1 MEESVGSHMMRQR
14 MLDDLVSRQM
24 NARIALQGDWPSD
37 ETLELFAQGHRLKL
51 DLCDSLELV
60 ADRLPDAIDHLD
72 CINLAS
78 ALVPLLRSIHAF
90 EEQTVFEAFS
100 ALAPGSA
107 QAAASI
113 NRLRSEHVEDQCFAD
128 EVTVALMKL
137 GRGRVVGNAEEIGF
151 MLRGFFETIR
161 RHVAFEREH
170 LLPILAAQRV
180 G

>member
-1 MEESVGSHMMRQR
+1 MEESVSSHLTRQR
-14 MLDDLVSRQM
+14 MLDDLVARQM
-24 NARIALQGDWPSD
+24 SARNALQADRPTD
-37 ETLELFAQGHRLKL
+37 EALDLFAQGHRLKL
-51 DLCDSLELV
+51 DVCNSLEIV

-90 EEQTVFEAFS
+90 EEQTVFEAYS
-100 ALAPGSA
+100 ALAPGSP
-107 QAAASI
+107 QIAASI

-128 EVTVALMKL
+128 EITVALMKL

-170 LLPILAAQRV
+170 LLPILAANRV

>member
-1 MEESVGSHMMRQR
+1 M
-14 MLDDLVSRQM
+14 
-24 NARIALQGDWPSD
+24 
-37 ETLELFAQGHRLKL
+37 
-51 DLCDSLELV
+51 
-60 ADRLPDAIDHLD
+60 
-72 CINLAS
+72 
-78 ALVPLLRSIHAF
+78 VPLLRSIHAF
-90 EEQTVFEAFS
+90 EEQTVFEAYFGARAGFGAGGRFHQPS
-100 ALAPGSA
+100 TL
-107 QAAASI
+107 
-113 NRLRSEHVEDQCFAD
+113 EHVEDQCFAD